1 MVDSLLPPF
10 SVIPLQGYIRKEFK
24 RRRDTYGKTYVKNEN
39 YSKMADYR
47 GPMTS
52 WVRVVSN
59 GTFKEKEGFV
69 LHGGFGY
76 KDAYGINNV
85 VNSKPNSSI
94 IGYDRFSNPHII
106 ENNDPLVLQKFRPIP
121 GIEGVEIDIRKD
133 IYRAAFIKWKCYSVA
148 QLDYMT
154 DFMFTPYTS
163 VVLEWGWNTYNPDSL
178 IDISQDGIHAEFEPE
193 TLSPKV
199 KGSGLLGA
207 YTNPLLIEEGLEK
220 SHGRYDGMIGHIIN
234 FNYTF
239 NPSEMCFNCTTEIAS
254 NSRFYFGLS
263 GDKITNK
270 IDKGATEKTKKEF
283 FDKDLKS
290 ILEKYTKDRYRGDP
304 ATLDKRGY
312 SGLIKG
318 RVFSPSHYTQIVLG
332 GSPTQNA
339 GAKLY
344 ISFGLL
350 TDLINTHSAFGP
362 SIRIDIS
369 HSKIGAHPNLISCSD
384 NFLIPNALAP
394 YYSPESL
401 ADNNIRSSIP
411 KKNQSESPIYS
422 GRVFKDEKDIANILM
437 NTVLSNTSRQD
448 LNVIINHLSEN
459 INDAAFPS
467 MDDVYSGDLKNIYL
481 SYDFVSELM
490 KRSKDLRDFLK
501 LICTELNTISIWSL
515 DLYDWQDK
523 AVSIRDA
530 KYLDINNLN
539 ALKSK
544 LDIDA
549 NDPVIYRFDAFSQ
562 DSFLKEFSFN
572 VQLSDTV
579 ANMVINQVNAD
590 LSSQS
595 EDGGA
600 KDGGAKDDSA
610 TLVTNQQYLFP
621 KINDYLLKK
630 IKADQINS
638 KPVDAKAKAEEDKKL
653 LKAKNNKVDDYMKS
667 IDEGTIFL
675 ESPQGKEANTPHVS
689 RVRSISRLTLPKD
702 QSSKLMLL
710 LDDSTSSF
718 TNISSMPIP
727 GVKVEFTV
735 LGISGFRMFQVFA
748 VNNLPK
754 PYDTG
759 VLFQITEI
767 KHSINSEGWNTRI
780 TACIRPVKSLQTLL
794 I

>member
-1 MVDSLLPPF
+1 MDDSLLPPF
-10 SVIPLQGYIRKEFK
+10 SSIPLSGYMRKEFK

-39 YSKMADYR
+39 YSSMGDYR

-59 GTFKEKEGFV
+59 GTFEGKEGFV
-69 LHGGFGY
+69 LHGGAGY
-76 KDAYGINNV
+76 KDVYGIKNE

-94 IGYDRFSNPHII
+94 IGYDRKGDPHII
-106 ENNDPLVLQKFRPIP
+106 ENNSPTVLQKFRPIP
-121 GIEGVEIDIRKD
+121 GIEGVEVDIRKD

-263 GDKITNK
+263 GDKIVNK
-270 IDKGATEKTKKEF
+270 IDRGATQKTKKQF
-283 FDKDLKS
+283 FDKDLRS
-290 ILEKYTKDRYRGDP
+290 ILEKYTIDRYKGV
-304 ATLDKRGY
+304 AVAQSETGY

-318 RVFSPSHYTQIVLG
+318 RVFSPKHYTQIVLG
-332 GSPTQNA
+332 GSPARN
-339 GAKLY
+339 GSSKLY

-350 TDLINTHSAFGP
+350 ADLINKHFAFGP
-362 SIRIDIS
+362 SIKIDIS

-401 ADNNIRSSIP
+401 ADNDIRSSIP
-411 KKNQSESPIYS
+411 QKNQSETPIFPA
-422 GRVFKDEKDIANILM
+422 RVFKNEKDIANILM

-448 LNVIINHLSEN
+448 LNYIINHLSEN
-459 INDAAFPS
+459 PLDAAFPRS
-467 MDDVYSGDLKNIYL
+467 DDQYHSGDLKNIYL

-490 KRSKDLRDFLK
+490 NGSKDLRDFLK
-501 LICTELNTISIWSL
+501 SICTELNTISIWSL
-515 DLYDWQDK
+515 DLYDWQST

-530 KYLDINNLN
+530 KYLDVNNLN

-544 LDIDA
+544 LGIDA
-549 NDPVIYRFDAFSQ
+549 TDPAIYRFDAFSQ

-579 ANMVINQVNAD
+579 ANMVIHQVNAD
-590 LSSQS
+590 LSSES
-595 EDGGA
+595 
-600 KDGGAKDDSA
+600 KDEGKKGDSA
-610 TLVTNQQYLFP
+610 TIVTNQQYLFP

-630 IKADQINS
+630 IKSDEITS
-638 KPVDAKAKAEEDKKL
+638 EIFDAKATEKKNKEL

-667 IDEGTIFL
+667 IDESTIFL
-675 ESPQGKEANTPHVS
+675 EGPQIKGENTTHES

-710 LDDSTSSF
+710 LEDSTPAF
-718 TNISSMPIP
+718 TNISSIPIP

-767 KHSINSEGWNTRI
+767 KHSINLEGWNTRI

>member
-1 MVDSLLPPF
+1 MELS
-10 SVIPLQGYIRKEFK
+10 
-24 RRRDTYGKTYVKNEN
+24 
-39 YSKMADYR
+39 A
-47 GPMTS
+47 
-52 WVRVVSN
+52 
-59 GTFKEKEGFV
+59 
-69 LHGGFGY
+69 
-76 KDAYGINNV
+76 
-85 VNSKPNSSI
+85 
-94 IGYDRFSNPHII
+94 
-106 ENNDPLVLQKFRPIP
+106 
-121 GIEGVEIDIRKD
+121 
-133 IYRAAFIKWKCYSVA
+133 
-148 QLDYMT
+148 
-154 DFMFTPYTS
+154 
-163 VVLEWGWNTYNPDSL
+163 L
-178 IDISQDGIHAEFEPE
+178 I
-193 TLSPKV
+193 
-199 KGSGLLGA
+199 
-207 YTNPLLIEEGLEK
+207 
-220 SHGRYDGMIGHIIN
+220 
-234 FNYTF
+234 FN
-239 NPSEMCFNCTTEIAS
+239 
-254 NSRFYFGLS
+254 
-263 GDKITNK
+263 
-270 IDKGATEKTKKEF
+270 
-283 FDKDLKS
+283 
-290 ILEKYTKDRYRGDP
+290 
-304 ATLDKRGY
+304 
-312 SGLIKG
+312 
-318 RVFSPSHYTQIVLG
+318 
-332 GSPTQNA
+332 
-339 GAKLY
+339 
-344 ISFGLL
+344 
-350 TDLINTHSAFGP
+350 
-362 SIRIDIS
+362 
-369 HSKIGAHPNLISCSD
+369 
-384 NFLIPNALAP
+384 
-394 YYSPESL
+394 
-401 ADNNIRSSIP
+401 
-411 KKNQSESPIYS
+411 
-422 GRVFKDEKDIANILM
+422 
-437 NTVLSNTSRQD
+437 
-448 LNVIINHLSEN
+448 LSEN

>member
-1 MVDSLLPPF
+1 MNDSLLPPF
-10 SVIPLQGYIRKEFK
+10 SAIPLSGYMRKEFK

-39 YSKMADYR
+39 YSSMGDYR

-59 GTFKEKEGFV
+59 GTFEGKEGFV
-69 LHGGFGY
+69 LHGGAGY
-76 KDAYGINNV
+76 KDVYGIKNE

-94 IGYDRFSNPHII
+94 IGYDRKGDPHII
-106 ENNDPLVLQKFRPIP
+106 ENNSPTVLQKFRPIP
-121 GIEGVEIDIRKD
+121 GIEGVEVDIRKD

-154 DFMFTPYTS
+154 NFMFTPYTS

-263 GDKITNK
+263 GDKIVNK
-270 IDKGATEKTKKEF
+270 IDRGATQKTKKQF
-283 FDKDLKS
+283 FDKDLRS
-290 ILEKYTKDRYRGDP
+290 ILEKYTIDRYKGV
-304 ATLDKRGY
+304 AVAQSETGY

-318 RVFSPSHYTQIVLG
+318 RVFSPKHYTQIVLG
-332 GSPTQNA
+332 GSPARN
-339 GAKLY
+339 GSSKLY

-350 TDLINTHSAFGP
+350 ADLINKHFAFGS
-362 SIRIDIS
+362 SIKIDIS

-401 ADNNIRSSIP
+401 ADNYIRSSIP
-411 KKNQSESPIYS
+411 QKNQSETPIFPA
-422 GRVFKDEKDIANILM
+422 RVFKNEKDIANILM

-448 LNVIINHLSEN
+448 LNYIINHLSEN
-459 INDAAFPS
+459 INDAAFPRS
-467 MDDVYSGDLKNIYL
+467 DDQYYSGDLKNIYL

-490 KRSKDLRDFLK
+490 NGSKDLRDFLK
-501 LICTELNTISIWSL
+501 SICTELNTISIWSL
-515 DLYDWQDK
+515 DLYDWQDD

-530 KYLDINNLN
+530 KYLDVNNLN

-579 ANMVINQVNAD
+579 ANMVIHQVNAD
-590 LSSQS
+590 LSSES
-595 EDGGA
+595 
-600 KDGGAKDDSA
+600 KDEGKKDDSA
-610 TLVTNQQYLFP
+610 TIVTNQQYLFP

-630 IKADQINS
+630 IKSDQITS
-638 KPVDAKAKAEEDKKL
+638 EIFDAKATAKKNKEL

-667 IDEGTIFL
+667 IDESTIFL
-675 ESPQGKEANTPHVS
+675 ERPQIKDENTKHVS

-702 QSSKLMLL
+702 QSSKLILL
-710 LDDSTSSF
+710 LEDSTAVF

-767 KHSINSEGWNTRI
+767 KHSINLEGWNTRI